1 MTIHLPEDL
10 EESIRAEVLSGRYA
24 SEDAM
29 IAEIVR
35 EHLRQQIPP
44 PSARLDEPEV
54 DPVQP
59 KPLWQQIAE
68 LRESVPDEEWDKLP
82 VDGAEQLDHYIYG
95 SPKRPQR

>member
-10 EESIRAEVLSGRYA
+10 EESIRSEVLSERYT

-29 IAEIVR
+29 VAEVLR
-35 EHLRQQIPP
+35 EHFRRQLPP
-44 PSARLDEPEV
+44 PSAWLDEPEG
-54 DPVQP
+54 DPVQS

-95 SPKRPQR
+95 SPKRPSR